1 VVLTVA
7 KIIGEGSHHVE
18 FSHPEI
24 GTLVVRTGADRI
36 AWGYSLNVM
45 VFPTYAGEV
54 VQILSCFVDNL
65 EVTGTLQTYRDMERL
80 YTYFLQ
86 YTQLATQGDPKRGQE
101 AGETSYNEFPMKM
114 HYPHRGW
121 EFEIMP
127 VNVPGFR
134 KGRDVVAPEWRVEAH
149 VADETGDVH
158 ELKELIIKEAEI
170 KLSVGSTDPDF
181 DQNFGLNG
189 VIRFT
194 DENPFSDPWT
204 DHGTDFAADRAAA
217 FQGIGDYYSTLLPA
231 YLKGDFDEITGGLGS
246 KPAFSTNPNARQ
258 HSATDQ
264 DEDPSKQGTKGQEK
278 KAEKIR
284 K

>member
-1 VVLTVA
+1 MP
-7 KIIGEGSHHVE
+7 KIVGEGSHHIE

-24 GTLVVRTGADRI
+24 GSLTVRTGADRI
-36 AWGYSLNVM
+36 AWGYSLNVA

-65 EVTGTLQTYRDMERL
+65 EITGTLQTYNDAFKL

-86 YTQLATQGDPKRGQE
+86 YTQLATQGDPRRGQE
-101 AGETSYNEFPMKM
+101 AGESSYNEYPMTM
-114 HYPHRGW
+114 RYPHRNW
-121 EFEIMP
+121 EFHIMP
-127 VNVPGFR
+127 VDVPGFR

-158 ELKELIIKEAEI
+158 ELKELIVREAEI
-170 KLSVGSTDPDF
+170 KAAVGSTDPDF

-204 DHGTDFAADRAAA
+204 DHGTDFAQDRANS
-217 FQGIGDYYSTLLPA
+217 FKEIGDYYSTLLPS
-231 YLKGDFDEITGGLGS
+231 YLKGDFDAITGGLGS
-246 KPAFSTNPNARQ
+246 KPAFSINGKTRDE
-258 HSATDQ
+258 SATDQ
-264 DEDPSKQGTKGQEK
+264 DEDPNKQGTSGQQK
-278 KAEKIR
+278 RADKIR